1 MDLVTISAVAVVAV
15 VAVLVAL
22 VLLVRGVGRPQASP
36 EATAPESG
44 AGLAAIVAER
54 EALLNERESRLNRV
68 EADQARRAESLA
80 ASEATLTE
88 REAGLQGAE
97 AVQTEA
103 IARIAGLSAEQAR
116 AELLA
121 QVEQESRIAA
131 AQLSHDI
138 EALARSQAE
147 TQARRTIVTA
157 IQRVAA
163 EQTNESAV
171 AVVTLPSEDL
181 KGRLIGKDGRNIRS
195 FEQVTGAN
203 LLIDDTPGTVLL
215 SCFDPL
221 RREIARLTLV
231 DLIADG
237 RIHPGRIEDV
247 YTRNAANAERL
258 CIQAAEEALAEM
270 GITDL
275 NPALLPVL
283 GSLKFRTSYGQNV
296 LAHLVECGHIAAT
309 LAAELGLEVASCRR
323 AAFLHDLGKAVS
335 DETGSHAQVG
345 AELARRHGEHP
356 DIVHAIQA
364 HHNEVEPATMEAIVT
379 QAADAISGGRPG
391 ARRESLEAYVKRLE
405 KLEKLA
411 TAHPGVSKVYAMQA
425 GREVRVLVAPE
436 QVDDAESLALAREIA
451 SQVEAELTYPG
462 NIKVTVIRES
472 RATAVAH

>member
-1 MDLVTISAVAVVAV
+1 MELIIIL
-15 VAVLVAL
+15 AVLVPLLAVLIAL
-22 VLLVRGVGRPQASP
+22 VVVIRRVGRGAAP
-36 EATAPESG
+36 EAADG
-44 AGLAAIVAER
+44 AGAR
-54 EALLNERESRLNRV
+54 EGLLNEREARLNRV
-68 EADQARRAESLA
+68 EAEQLGRGESLA
-80 ASEATLTE
+80 RAEAALVS
-88 REAGLQGAE
+88 REAELRQSETARADALAE
-97 AVQTEA
+97 
-103 IARIAGLSAEQAR
+103 IAALTPEQAR
-116 AELLA
+116 VELLA
-121 QVEQESRIAA
+121 QVEREARLVA

-138 EALARSQAE
+138 EAAAQAQAE
-147 TQARRTIVTA
+147 ASARRAIVTT

-171 AVVTLPSEDL
+171 AVVTLPSDDL

-221 RREIARLTLV
+221 RREIARLTLI

-247 YTRNAANAERL
+247 HARNSANTERL
-258 CIQAAEEALAEM
+258 CVQAAESALSEM

-309 LAAELGLEVASCRR
+309 LAAELGVDVATCRR
-323 AAFLHDLGKAVS
+323 AAFLHDLGKAVV
-335 DETGSHAQVG
+335 DESGSHAMVG
-345 AELARRHGEHP
+345 AELARRYGEHP
-356 DIVHAIQA
+356 DIVHAIEA
-364 HHNEVEPATMEAIVT
+364 HHNEVEPTTVEAILT
-379 QAADAISGGRPG
+379 QAADSISASRPG
-391 ARRESLEAYVKRLE
+391 ARRESLEAYVQRLE

-411 TAHPGVSKVYAMQA
+411 GAHPGVTKVYAMQA

-436 QVDDAESLALAREIA
+436 QVTDADSLALAREIA
-451 SQVEAELTYPG
+451 RQVEAELSYPG
-462 NIKVTVIRES
+462 NIHITVVRES
-472 RATAVAH
+472 RATAVAR

>member
-1 MDLVTISAVAVVAV
+1 MELIVVLVILIPLL
-15 VAVLVAL
+15 AVLIAL
-22 VLLVRGVGRPQASP
+22 VVVIRRFS
-36 EATAPESG
+36 SG
-44 AGLAAIVAER
+44 AARGAADGTSAR
-54 EALLNERESRLNRV
+54 EGLLNEREARLNRV
-68 EADQARRAESLA
+68 EAEQLGRGEALARTEAELVA
-80 ASEATLTE
+80 
-88 REAGLQGAE
+88 REAELRQGETTRADALAE
-97 AVQTEA
+97 
-103 IARIAGLSAEQAR
+103 IAALTPEQVKV
-116 AELLA
+116 ELLA
-121 QVEQESRIAA
+121 QVERDARLAA

-138 EALARSQAE
+138 EAAARAQAE
-147 TQARRTIVTA
+147 ARARRTIVTT

-171 AVVTLPSEDL
+171 AVVTLPSDDL

-203 LLIDDTPGTVLL
+203 LLVDDTPGTVLL

-247 YTRNAANAERL
+247 HTRNAANAERL
-258 CIQAAEEALAEM
+258 CVQAAEVALTEM

-309 LAAELGLEVASCRR
+309 LAAELGVDVATCRR
-323 AAFLHDLGKAVS
+323 AAFLHDLGKAVN

-356 DIVHAIQA
+356 DIVHAIEA
-364 HHNEVEPATMEAIVT
+364 HHNEVEPTTVEAILT

-391 ARRESLEAYVKRLE
+391 ARRESLEAYVQRLE

-411 TAHPGVSKVYAMQA
+411 SAHPGVAKVYAMQA

-436 QVDDAESLALAREIA
+436 EVTDAESLALARDIA
-451 SQVEAELTYPG
+451 KQVEAELSYPG
-462 NIKVTVIRES
+462 NIHITVIRES